1 LDDIIEIVVETKL
14 AGVVATNTTISR
26 ANLTTEK
33 SKVDAIGNGGLSGKP
48 LTKKS
53 TEIIKYIH
61 QQSNGTIPIIAV
73 GGIMT
78 ADDAIEK
85 LNAGASL
92 VQLYTG
98 FIYEGPDLIK
108 EINKRLEVNVMN
120 NFSKVLNFGKVTIK
134 YQKSLPVNHLSF
146 YAKLQFPFR
155 SS

>member
-1 LDDIIEIVVETKL
+1 MDDIIEIVVETKL
-14 AGVVATNTTISR
+14 AGLVATNTTISR

-85 LNAGASL
+85 LKAGASL

-108 EINKRLEVNVMN
+108 EINK
-120 NFSKVLNFGKVTIK
+120 KI
-134 YQKSLPVNHLSF
+134 
-146 YAKLQFPFR
+146 R
-155 SS
+155 S